1 LERYNLPEVLNIAHR
16 GSRSLAPENTLAAAR
31 KAVEIGAD
39 MWEFDISVTAD
50 GELILFH
57 DDSLVRVSDAE
68 AVFPDR
74 APWLSHTFTL
84 SELKRLDLGTSFV
97 ESDPFGQIAA
107 LAVSR
112 EEQTSLRG
120 ETIPTLREALQFTRD
135 RSWQANIELKKL
147 PDSLRDFPVTEQVIS
162 MIEALDLVDQ
172 VIVSSFHDAY
182 LLTAKALNPA
192 IVTAVLRRSPPGND
206 VLSLVGQLG
215 SRTYHPFHEITNNEE
230 IETLRRAEV
239 DVNVWTV
246 NSRADMTSFIE
257 AGVTGI
263 ITDFPQTLSQILSAR
278 K

>member
-1 LERYNLPEVLNIAHR
+1 LERYNLPEVLNIAHRGSRSLAPENTLAAARKAVENIAHR

-112 EEQTSLRG
+112 KEQTSLRG
-120 ETIPTLREALQFTRD
+120 ETIPTLREALHFTRD

-147 PDSLRDFPVTEQVIS
+147 PDSLRDFPVTEKVIS
-162 MIEALDLVDQ
+162 MIEELDLVDQ
-172 VIVSSFHDAY
+172 VIVSSFHDAR
-182 LLTAKALNPA
+182 A
-192 IVTAVLRRSPPGND
+192 IGQQNLP
-206 VLSLVGQLG
+206 SL
-215 SRTYHPFHEITNNEE
+215 P
-230 IETLRRAEV
+230 
-239 DVNVWTV
+239 
-246 NSRADMTSFIE
+246 
-257 AGVTGI
+257 
-263 ITDFPQTLSQILSAR
+263 
-278 K
+278 

>member
-1 LERYNLPEVLNIAHR
+1 MPDVLNIAHR
-16 GSRSLAPENTLAAAR
+16 GARSLAPENTLAAAR
-31 KAVEIGAD
+31 KAVEVGAD
-39 MWEFDISVTAD
+39 MWEFDVSVTAD

-68 AVFPDR
+68 AIFPGR

-84 SELKRLDLGTSFV
+84 AELKRLDLGTSFV

-107 LAVSR
+107 LVVSP
-112 EEQTSLRG
+112 EEQSSLRG

-135 RSWQANIELKKL
+135 CSWRANLELKKL
-147 PDSLRDFPVTEQVIS
+147 PDAMGDFPVTEKVIAI
-162 MIEALDLVDQ
+162 IEALDLVDQ

-182 LLTAKALNPA
+182 LLAAKVSNPA
-192 IVTAVLRRSPPGND
+192 VVTAVLRRSPPDND
-206 VLSLVGQLG
+206 VLSLVRQLG
-215 SRTYHPFHEITNNEE
+215 SRTYHPFHVITNNEE
-230 IETLRRAEV
+230 IEILRRAEV

-246 NSRADMTSFIE
+246 NSSAEMAHFIE

-278 K
+278 E